1 MLRIFFSHHAGTNNT
16 GHSEDDEAAE
26 VEQCEE
32 HTVEETVVGV
42 VAQMSQTGEV
52 FAHGLRS
59 EQVKD
64 PAKSKFSEN
73 LRKKNFCT
81 ENSHNVAPCTL
92 KSRSDQAKQATIS
105 TLRACMQHVSS
116 YCYTSS
122 VFVLVYI

>member
-1 MLRIFFSHHAGTNNT
+1 MLRIFFSQHAGTNNT

-59 EQVKD
+59 EQVKV
-64 PAKSKFSEN
+64 PAKS
-73 LRKKNFCT
+73 NFCT
-81 ENSHNVAPCTL
+81 ENSHNVPAPCTL
-92 KSRSDQAKQATIS
+92 KSRSDHAKQATIS

-122 VFVLVYI
+122 VLVLVYI